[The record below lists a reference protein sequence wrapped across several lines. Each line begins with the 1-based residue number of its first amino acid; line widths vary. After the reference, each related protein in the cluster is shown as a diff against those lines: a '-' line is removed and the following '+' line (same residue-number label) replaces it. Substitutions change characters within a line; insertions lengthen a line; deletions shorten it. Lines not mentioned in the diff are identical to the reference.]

1 MYYLLIQ
8 GEVYVIGGQEVD
20 REATHVLVDSAGRGV
35 VIFDILAA
43 DGGSPS
49 LTGTAEVGIIK

>member
-1 MYYLLIQ
+1 M
-8 GEVYVIGGQEVD
+8 YVIGGQEVD